1 MARPREA
8 IGPLTQGKRRI
19 EISIGIRAR
28 PNKVF
33 EALVDPPTLRKW
45 FVDSA
50 DLVPRKGGDYSFRWK
65 DGYHHEGKV
74 LDFRTGKT
82 LVLAWPQN
90 RMSTR
95 VAFQLAPVDGG
106 TVLQFRQTGLD
117 RASIRKPYFLGL
129 YSGWVYH
136 LDSLRALVETGRDLR
151 HPVDRYW

>member
-1 MARPREA
+1 M
-8 IGPLTQGKRRI
+8 TKGKRRI

-28 PNKVF
+28 PNRVF
-33 EALVDPPTLRKW
+33 EALVDPLMLRKW

-50 DLVPRKGGDYSFRWK
+50 NLVPRRGGEYSFRWK
-65 DGYHHEGKV
+65 GGYHHEGKV
-74 LDFRTGKT
+74 LDFRLGKS

-95 VAFQLAPVDGG
+95 VAFHLAPVKGG
-106 TVLQFRQTGLD
+106 TVLTFRQTGLD
-117 RASIRKPYFLGL
+117 RDSINRPYFLGL
-129 YSGWVYH
+129 YSGWVYY

>member
-1 MARPREA
+1 VARPREA

-129 YSGWVYH
+129 YSGWVYY
-136 LDSLRALVETGRDLR
+136 LDNLRALVETGRDLR
-151 HPVDRYW
+151 HPADRYW

>member
-1 MARPREA
+1 M
-8 IGPLTQGKRRI
+8 TQGKRRI

-45 FVDSA
+45 FVDAA
-50 DLVPRKGGDYSFRWK
+50 DLVPRKGGEYSFRWK
-65 DGYHHEGKV
+65 GGYHHEGKI

-82 LVLAWPQN
+82 LILAWPQN

-95 VAFQLAPVDGG
+95 VAFHLAAAKGG
-106 TVLQFRQTGLD
+106 TVLTFRQTGLD
-117 RASIRKPYFLGL
+117 RDSIRKPYFLGL
-129 YSGWVYH
+129 YSGWVYY

-151 HPVDRYW
+151 HPADRYW